1 VDVTD
6 GWSLMQ
12 GATANG
18 VDGIVGEC
26 GGSCA
31 CATCHCY
38 VDETRMADL
47 PPPSEGEL
55 DMLDNVAA
63 ERRPN
68 SRLACQ
74 IKASAALEGLVVTC
88 PRLRNEPPRR
98 TPRIVIVGAGQAGVQ
113 AAEALRAAALHG
125 AITCWATSPTAP
137 TTARRCPR
145 PGWPARWTPPSWRC
159 ARPMCWRAK
168 RASPCAPA

>member
-1 VDVTD
+1 MPNITYIESSGQSTTLDIPL

-38 VDETRMADL
+38 VDAARLAEL
-47 PPPSEGEL
+47 PAASAGEL
-55 DMLDNVAA
+55 AMLDNVAA

-74 IKASAALEGLVVTC
+74 IKASVALEGL
-88 PRLRNEPPRR
+88 
-98 TPRIVIVGAGQAGVQ
+98 
-113 AAEALRAAALHG
+113 H
-125 AITCWATSPTAP
+125 ITLPETQE
-137 TTARRCPR
+137 
-145 PGWPARWTPPSWRC
+145 
-159 ARPMCWRAK
+159 
-168 RASPCAPA
+168 

>member
-1 VDVTD
+1 MPRITYVEANGAATTLDLAE

-18 VDGIVGEC
+18 VEGILGEC

-38 VDETRMADL
+38 VDETRLGEL
-47 PPPSEGEL
+47 PPPSESETA
-55 DMLDNVAA
+55 MLENAAA

-74 IKASAALEGLVVTC
+74 IKATAALDGLVVHLPETQ
-88 PRLRNEPPRR
+88 E
-98 TPRIVIVGAGQAGVQ
+98 
-113 AAEALRAAALHG
+113 
-125 AITCWATSPTAP
+125 
-137 TTARRCPR
+137 
-145 PGWPARWTPPSWRC
+145 
-159 ARPMCWRAK
+159 
-168 RASPCAPA
+168 

>member
-1 VDVTD
+1 MPQITYVEANGAQTTIELAE

-18 VDGIVGEC
+18 VEGILGEC

-38 VDETRMADL
+38 VDEARLGDL
-47 PPPSEGEL
+47 PAASENEL
-55 DMLDNVAA
+55 AMLENAAA

-74 IKASAALEGLVVTC
+74 IKATSALDGLVVHLPETQ
-88 PRLRNEPPRR
+88 E
-98 TPRIVIVGAGQAGVQ
+98 
-113 AAEALRAAALHG
+113 
-125 AITCWATSPTAP
+125 
-137 TTARRCPR
+137 
-145 PGWPARWTPPSWRC
+145 
-159 ARPMCWRAK
+159 
-168 RASPCAPA
+168 

>member
-1 VDVTD
+1 MTQITYIEASGQSTTVDLPD

-18 VDGIVGEC
+18 VDGILGEC

-38 VDETRMADL
+38 VAEDFFSKVL
-47 PPPSEGEL
+47 PAAEGEL
-55 DMLDNVAA
+55 AMLEHVAD

-74 IKASAALEGLVVTC
+74 IKASPALQGLVVHL
-88 PRLRNEPPRR
+88 P
-98 TPRIVIVGAGQAGVQ
+98 
-113 AAEALRAAALHG
+113 
-125 AITCWATSPTAP
+125 ATQE
-137 TTARRCPR
+137 
-145 PGWPARWTPPSWRC
+145 
-159 ARPMCWRAK
+159 
-168 RASPCAPA
+168 

>member
-1 VDVTD
+1 MTQITYIEASGQTTTIDLAD

-12 GATANG
+12 GATTHG
-18 VDGIVGEC
+18 VDGIIGEC

-38 VDETRMADL
+38 VDEARLGDL

-55 DMLDNVAA
+55 AMLENVAS

-74 IKASAALEGLVVTC
+74 LKASAALEGLVVHLPETQ
-88 PRLRNEPPRR
+88 E
-98 TPRIVIVGAGQAGVQ
+98 
-113 AAEALRAAALHG
+113 
-125 AITCWATSPTAP
+125 
-137 TTARRCPR
+137 
-145 PGWPARWTPPSWRC
+145 
-159 ARPMCWRAK
+159 
-168 RASPCAPA
+168 

>member
-1 VDVTD
+1 MANITFVEASGQSTTLNLPD

-18 VDGIVGEC
+18 VDGIIGEC

-38 VDETRMADL
+38 VDDL
-47 PPPSEGEL
+47 LARVLPAPSQNEL
-55 DMLDNVAA
+55 DMLDNVVA

-74 IKASAALEGLVVTC
+74 IKASPALEGLVVHLPETQ
-88 PRLRNEPPRR
+88 E
-98 TPRIVIVGAGQAGVQ
+98 
-113 AAEALRAAALHG
+113 
-125 AITCWATSPTAP
+125 
-137 TTARRCPR
+137 
-145 PGWPARWTPPSWRC
+145 
-159 ARPMCWRAK
+159 
-168 RASPCAPA
+168 

>member
-1 VDVTD
+1 MANITYVEASGQSTTINLPD

-38 VDETRMADL
+38 VDEARLGDL
-47 PPPSEGEL
+47 PPPSENEL
-55 DMLDNVAA
+55 DMLANVAA

-74 IKASAALEGLVVTC
+74 IKASPLLEGLMLQLPETQ
-88 PRLRNEPPRR
+88 E
-98 TPRIVIVGAGQAGVQ
+98 
-113 AAEALRAAALHG
+113 
-125 AITCWATSPTAP
+125 
-137 TTARRCPR
+137 
-145 PGWPARWTPPSWRC
+145 
-159 ARPMCWRAK
+159 
-168 RASPCAPA
+168 

>member
-1 VDVTD
+1 MANITYIESNGQSTSINLND

-18 VDGIVGEC
+18 IDGIVGEC

-38 VDETRMADL
+38 IDEARMGDVPAALD
-47 PPPSEGEL
+47 GEL
-55 DMLDNVAA
+55 AMLENVAA

-74 IKASAALEGLVVTC
+74 IKASPKMDGLRV
-88 PRLRNEPPRR
+88 RLP
-98 TPRIVIVGAGQAGVQ
+98 AVQ
-113 AAEALRAAALHG
+113 E
-125 AITCWATSPTAP
+125 
-137 TTARRCPR
+137 
-145 PGWPARWTPPSWRC
+145 
-159 ARPMCWRAK
+159 
-168 RASPCAPA
+168 

>member
-1 VDVTD
+1 MANITYIESNGQSTTLQLNE

-18 VDGIVGEC
+18 IDGIIGEC

-38 VDETRMADL
+38 VDEARLGEL
-47 PPPSEGEL
+47 PAPSEGEL
-55 DMLDNVAA
+55 AMLENVAA

-74 IKASAALEGLVVTC
+74 IKATAALEGLVVHLPETQ
-88 PRLRNEPPRR
+88 E
-98 TPRIVIVGAGQAGVQ
+98 
-113 AAEALRAAALHG
+113 
-125 AITCWATSPTAP
+125 
-137 TTARRCPR
+137 
-145 PGWPARWTPPSWRC
+145 
-159 ARPMCWRAK
+159 
-168 RASPCAPA
+168 

>member
-1 VDVTD
+1 MANITFIEASGQSTTVDLPD

-18 VDGIVGEC
+18 VDGILGEC

-38 VDETRMADL
+38 VAEDFLAKVL
-47 PPPSEGEL
+47 PASDTEL
-55 DMLDNVAA
+55 AMLDNVAS

-74 IKASAALEGLVVTC
+74 IKASAALDGMVVHLPETQ
-88 PRLRNEPPRR
+88 E
-98 TPRIVIVGAGQAGVQ
+98 
-113 AAEALRAAALHG
+113 
-125 AITCWATSPTAP
+125 
-137 TTARRCPR
+137 
-145 PGWPARWTPPSWRC
+145 
-159 ARPMCWRAK
+159 
-168 RASPCAPA
+168 